1 MYVCSM
7 FRLQLP
13 TDPRWADIASMQEQD
28 ILTDHAWCEQKAAST
43 AISMM
48 VHYSDF
54 PQIVSAMSVLAAE
67 EISHFQRVFSVIQSR
82 GYVLGPERKDPYVGA
97 LLGFTQKG
105 GEKRLRMVDHLLM
118 AALIEARSCE
128 RFRLLSEQHPD
139 PELAAFYRELM
150 ESEAAHYTTF
160 ITLARDVAPRTY
172 VDQRWAE
179 WLAFEAELLSQFS
192 TGIGIHQ

>member
-1 MYVCSM
+1 M

-13 TDPRWADIASMQEQD
+13 TDPRWADIASMLEED

-48 VHYSDF
+48 VQYSDY
-54 PQIVSAMSVLAAE
+54 PQIVEAMSALAAE
-67 EISHFQRVFSVIQSR
+67 EISHFQRVFSMIQSR
-82 GYVLGPERKDPYVGA
+82 GYVLGPERKDAYVGA
-97 LLGFTQKG
+97 LLGFTIKG
-105 GEKRLRMVDHLLM
+105 GDKRWRMVDHLLM

-139 PELAAFYRELM
+139 AELAAFYRELM

-160 ITLARDVAPRTY
+160 ISLAREVAPRDY
-172 VDQRWAE
+172 VDQRWSE
-179 WLAFEAELLSQFS
+179 WLAYEAQLLSQFS
-192 TGIGIHQ
+192 TGTGIHQ

>member
-48 VHYSDF
+48 VLYSDF
-54 PQIVSAMSVLAAE
+54 PEIVTAMSALAAE
-67 EISHFQRVFSVIQSR
+67 EISHFQRVFSMIQAR
-82 GYVLGPERKDPYVGA
+82 GYVLGPERKDPYVAA

-118 AALIEARSCE
+118 ASLIEARSCE

-150 ESEAAHYTTF
+150 ESEAVHYTTF

-179 WLAFEAELLSQFS
+179 WLAFEADLLSQFS